1 MVSVGV
7 DVSKGK
13 STVCFMRPYGEV
25 LISPYDVQHCEKD
38 LLQLVEQIHRLNDEV
53 RVVMEST
60 GAYHYP
66 ILTSLKQHGI
76 FVSVVNA
83 YLMKKYAMIA
93 IRKGKTDPLDSIKIA
108 SYGIDYWYR
117 LVGFEPAADV
127 YQELQNLNRQYLNY
141 LSMRVKAKQ
150 AMTNLIDQTMPDIKT
165 VIWNRSDAPD
175 KDKLCNFVREY
186 WHYDNI
192 ACMPE

>member
-1 MVSVGV
+1 M
-7 DVSKGK
+7 
-13 STVCFMRPYGEV
+13 
-25 LISPYDVQHCEKD
+25 
-38 LLQLVEQIHRLNDEV
+38 LQLVEQIHRLNDEV

-66 ILTSLKQHGI
+66 ILTFLKQHGI

-117 LVGFEPAADV
+117 FVDFEPAADV
-127 YQELQNLNRQYLNY
+127 YQELQNLNRQY
-141 LSMRVKAKQ
+141 
-150 AMTNLIDQTMPDIKT
+150 
-165 VIWNRSDAPD
+165 
-175 KDKLCNFVREY
+175 
-186 WHYDNI
+186 
-192 ACMPE
+192 